1 MEWLTCLT
9 TNIKAHLLLHTDEF
23 ETLAVVVGVGFWF
36 PRLPPGVPFGP
47 LWRSVF
53 IMRRVLL
60 VCVPVCVA
68 VLLLFGCT
76 PEEVAVFKVLD
87 PEGQAAVTAHLQ
99 AQAQPVHVPP
109 GGFLACVRR
118 HESGG
123 DYRAENPVS
132 TASGAYQF
140 LDSTWRTMSGR
151 AGHPGWGHAA
161 SAPPWV
167 QDAVAVFTVESGWA
181 SAWDGTGC

>member
-1 MEWLTCLT
+1 
-9 TNIKAHLLLHTDEF
+9 
-23 ETLAVVVGVGFWF
+23 
-36 PRLPPGVPFGP
+36 
-47 LWRSVF
+47 
-53 IMRRVLL
+53 MRRVLL

-68 VLLLFGCT
+68 VSLLFGCT
-76 PEEVAVFKVLD
+76 PEEVAFYGTMS

-99 AQAQPVHVPP
+99 SQVEPVEPDHVAP

-140 LDSTWRTMSGR
+140 LDSSWRTLSGR
-151 AGHPGWGHAA
+151 AGHPGWSHAA
-161 SAPPWV
+161 SAPAWV
-167 QDAVAVFTVESGWA
+167 QDAVAVFTVESGWS
-181 SAWDGTGC
+181 SAWNGTGC

>member
-1 MEWLTCLT
+1 
-9 TNIKAHLLLHTDEF
+9 
-23 ETLAVVVGVGFWF
+23 
-36 PRLPPGVPFGP
+36 
-47 LWRSVF
+47 
-53 IMRRVLL
+53 MRRVLV

-68 VLLLFGCT
+68 VSLLFGCT
-76 PEEVAVFKVLD
+76 PGEVELFVGLPAD
-87 PEGQAAVTAHLQ
+87 GQAAVVAHLGSQ
-99 AQAQPVHVPP
+99 GESVEPVRVAP

-161 SAPPWV
+161 HAPAWV
-167 QDAVAVFTVESGWA
+167 QDAVAVFTVQSGWA
-181 SAWDGTGC
+181 SAWNGTGC